1 MEDKV
6 IGIDLGGTHIKGILM
21 SKEGEILQKL
31 HRKTDDQ
38 ESSQGFTIWQERIKE
53 MVEKLSEGKTY
64 AVGISAPGLPR
75 ADGKAIA
82 YMPGRLEGLEDF
94 DWSNYIENPQTF
106 VLNDA
111 VAALLAERN
120 FGAAQGYQ
128 HVMLLTLGTGVGGAL
143 LIHGKPYIGNLSRAG
158 HLGHISLNPDAE
170 AGILDLPGTLEYF
183 VGNATIEKRS
193 MGKFSSTHEMV
204 EAYKAGD
211 HYATQLWMDTLKK
224 LALGISS
231 LINVISPELI
241 ILGGGISQ
249 AGAALFD
256 PLQELMKMYEWRPG
270 GVSTP
275 IVAAQMK
282 DFAGAIG
289 AAVYALDTSL

>member
-1 MEDKV
+1 MGDKV

-21 SKEGEILQKL
+21 SQEGKILHKL

-38 ESSQGFTIWQERIKE
+38 EAKLGFAIWQRRIKE
-53 MVEKLSEGKTY
+53 MIEELSAGKQY
-64 AVGISAPGLPR
+64 PIGISAPGLPR

-82 YMPGRLEGLEDF
+82 YMPGRLQGLEDF
-94 DWSNYIENPQTF
+94 DWSSYINNPKTF

-128 HVMLLTLGTGVGGAL
+128 HVMMLTLGTGVGGAL
-143 LIHGKPYIGNLSRAG
+143 LIHGKPYFGKLSRAG

-170 AGILDLPGTLEYF
+170 TGILDLPGTLEYF

-193 MGKFSSTHEMV
+193 MGKFSSTHQMV

-224 LALGISS
+224 LAIGISS

-249 AGAALFD
+249 AGNALFE
-256 PLQELMKMYEWRPG
+256 PLQKLMNVYEWRPG
-270 GVSTP
+270 SVSTP

-282 DFAGAIG
+282 EFAGAIG